1 MLTVIRLV
9 ENSLIINETNT
20 IQKYST
26 VKKVH
31 FFNTHYKNL
40 IYQKLWNTFSMIF
53 PWLQALTNISQLTTK
68 CLVPT
73 ISLIIANVM
82 ALKIIKNDQNFE
94 RIYTLRSTRLT
105 NENYKNYNRSFYYQ
119 HVFFANCVHVFWA
132 FIYYKKN

>member
-1 MLTVIRLV
+1 
-9 ENSLIINETNT
+9 
-20 IQKYST
+20 
-26 VKKVH
+26 
-31 FFNTHYKNL
+31 
-40 IYQKLWNTFSMIF
+40 MIF

-119 HVFFANCVHVFWA
+119 QVFFANCVHVF
-132 FIYYKKN
+132 